1 MISSGGHGIFLK
13 DFGLSLD
20 NSHPEADVVFVSHAH
35 ADHLPRNRSCAAVCS
50 APTLAFMQK
59 RGYKGDAFVLDWQT
73 PTSLQ
78 SIREYFGIP
87 HGGQSTAKALE
98 KGPEKPSTREATL
111 TLYPAGHILG
121 SAMILIE
128 SDDGA
133 LLYTGDVKS
142 PASPAT
148 EGVVWPSNV
157 DELIIEATFGLPIYK
172 WRPTH
177 EIQQDMLAFAKD
189 TLEAGETPL
198 FLGYNLG
205 KAQEIL
211 HLLEPMD
218 HRKMIHGG
226 GYPYCEVYQQ
236 AGISLGNV
244 EPYDRAHCEGA
255 ILVGPTSVLASG
267 FASNVERL
275 RVAQCS
281 GWAALASRRT
291 QLNLD
296 RGFAL
301 SDHLDFFELL
311 DVCDALQPRTI
322 HITHSPTPDVVAHFL
337 EQRGH
342 HAQFLNLTMEQEEE
356 LDG

>member
-1 MISSGGHGIFLK
+1 MKSSGYCMISSGGHGIFLK
-13 DFGLSLD
+13 DFRLSLD
-20 NSHPEADVVFVSHAH
+20 NSHSEADVVFVSHAH
-35 ADHLPRNRSCAAVCS
+35 ADHLPRNRSCAVVCS
-50 APTLAFMQK
+50 APTLAFMRK
-59 RGYKGDAFVLDWQT
+59 RGYKGDALVLDWQT
-73 PTSLQ
+73 PTSLNT
-78 SIREYFGIP
+78 IRQHFGVP
-87 HGGQSTAKALE
+87 CTR
-98 KGPEKPSTREATL
+98 KGSGESVSREATL

-121 SAMILIE
+121 SAMILVE
-128 SDDGA
+128 SEDGS
-133 LLYTGDVKS
+133 LLYTGDVKT

-148 EGVVWPSNV
+148 EGVAWPSSV

-172 WRPTH
+172 WKPTH
-177 EIQQDMLAFAKD
+177 EIQQEMLSFAQE

-205 KAQEIL
+205 KGQEIL
-211 HLLEPMD
+211 HLLEPLD

-226 GYPYCEVYQQ
+226 GFPYCEVYQQ
-236 AGISLGNV
+236 AGITLGNV
-244 EPYDRAHCEGA
+244 EPYNRETCEGA
-255 ILVGPTSVLASG
+255 ILVGPTSVLSSG

-281 GWAALASRRT
+281 GWAAMASRRT

-311 DVCDALQPRTI
+311 DVCDALQPRKI

-342 HAQFLNLTMEQEEE
+342 QAQFLDLTMQQEEE